1 MAHSDTRQADTPQAD
16 VQQEKPVKH
25 GADYVAEQAVE
36 TATTMKK
43 SSGQMVTKEPAK
55 KEPDK
60 KKQIAAQVIS
70 QSEMPFALVQGEPLT
85 VVPQDLYIPP
95 DALEVILEA
104 FEGPLD
110 LLLYLIKR
118 QNLDILEI
126 PLEETTRQYM
136 SYIEMMQNLKIEL
149 AAEYLL
155 MAAMLAEIKSRMLLP
170 RQVQNEDEEDPR
182 AELIR
187 RLQEYERFKNA
198 AQNIDEMPRV
208 SREIYLT
215 DIEPPELHQ
224 DRPVPEVDLRDLL
237 LAFKDAMAR
246 ADMYSHHHIQ
256 REALSVRERMSRVLS
271 AISTDG
277 FTSYTSLFTIE
288 EGRRGVVVTL
298 LAILELVKEQ
308 LIELVQADT
317 FAPIHLKAIG

>member
-1 MAHSDTRQADTPQAD
+1 MTHSDKQEVNLQQSPQQALP
-16 VQQEKPVKH
+16 QEKS
-25 GADYVAEQAVE
+25 
-36 TATTMKK
+36 TKK
-43 SSGQMVTKEPAK
+43 NQLV
-55 KEPDK
+55 
-60 KKQIAAQVIS
+60 AQVNS

-136 SYIEMMQNLKIEL
+136 SYIDMMQNLKIEL

-170 RQVQNEDEEDPR
+170 RQAENEDEEDPR

-198 AQNIDEMPRV
+198 AQNIDEMPRLN
-208 SREIYLT
+208 REIYLS
-215 DIEPPELHQ
+215 DIEPPEIHQ
-224 DRPVPEVDLRDLL
+224 HRLVPEVDLRDLL

-256 REALSVRERMSRVLS
+256 REALSVRERMSRILS
-271 AISTDG
+271 AISADG
-277 FTSYTSLFTIE
+277 FTSYTSLFSIE

-308 LIELVQADT
+308 LIELVQTDM
-317 FAPIHLKAIG
+317 FAPIHIQAVG

>member
-1 MAHSDTRQADTPQAD
+1 MTNPDIEETQQHAEKMAVQAAGKDG
-16 VQQEKPVKH
+16 KKL
-25 GADYVAEQAVE
+25 AV
-36 TATTMKK
+36 MKK
-43 SSGQMVTKEPAK
+43 VMNGQG
-55 KEPDK
+55 
-60 KKQIAAQVIS
+60 
-70 QSEMPFALVQGEPLT
+70 EMPFAVVQGEPLT

-118 QNLDILEI
+118 QNIDILDI

-136 SYIEMMQNLKIEL
+136 QYIDLMQNLKIEL
-149 AAEYLL
+149 ASEYLL

-170 RQVQNEDEEDPR
+170 RPAESEDEDDPR

-187 RLQEYERFKNA
+187 RLQEYERFKTA
-198 AQNIDEMPRV
+198 AQDLDEIPRAD
-208 SREIYLT
+208 RDFYLT
-215 DIEPPELHQ
+215 DVELPEIHQ
-224 DRPVPEVDLRDLL
+224 DRPLPQVDLRDILF
-237 LAFKDAMAR
+237 AFKDAMAR

-256 REALSVRERMSRVLS
+256 REALSVRERMSNVLS
-271 AISTDG
+271 ALKADG
-277 FTSYTSLFTIE
+277 FIDYTSLFTIE

-308 LIELVQADT
+308 LIDLVQSEA
-317 FAPIHLKAIG
+317 FAPIHLRTASSSNTLRANGHGDAQ